1 MKIPPLH
8 PWNVSVEE
16 ALRIQNELRERVVLR
31 DQTERIRTVTAV
43 DVGYPGPEKMA
54 LGCAI
59 TFTYPDLRVVGK
71 AFSLQEVSFPYIPGL
86 LAFREAPVII
96 SALQKLEGS
105 SDLLIVDGQGYA
117 HPRYMGLATH
127 LGIYLDMSSVGCA
140 KSHLW
145 GTYGEP
151 APNKGSYEYLR
162 DGEQVVGAVL
172 RTKDRVTPVFV
183 SPGHKISLERS
194 IRVILSLCKFRIPEP
209 LRIVHQE
216 LKRMRAP
223 LLSTSTLTG
232 RRHPL

>member
-16 ALRIQNELRERVVLR
+16 ALHIQNELRQRVVIR
-31 DQTERIRTVTAV
+31 DQTDRIGTITAV
-43 DVGYPGPEKMA
+43 DVSYSDSEKMA

-59 TFTYPDLRVVGK
+59 TFTYPDLRVVGR

-145 GTYGEP
+145 GTYREP
-151 APNKGSYEYLR
+151 APNKGFYEYLR

-172 RTKDRVTPVFV
+172 TTRHCVAPVFV

-194 IRVILSLCKFRIPEP
+194 IEITLSLCKFRIPEP

-216 LKRMRAP
+216 LKGAWSLTHG
-223 LLSTSTLTG
+223 LL
-232 RRHPL
+232 